1 MEVNQLTEAELKEFF
16 TLVERQE
23 RLEREMEELK
33 AHVEK
38 EIEKLRLNI
47 TDSHRKTYSK
57 IEEVASRMN
66 DYEREILD
74 VKSKLEAFS
83 STVNERMLG
92 IDTKVHSMEITLG
105 SINAVMATM
114 SESQKELIK
123 VQNNTIRNLWKAFFA
138 VLGVIT
144 TAAGII
150 FALIGLN

>member
-1 MEVNQLTEAELKEFF
+1 METHKLTDAELKEF
-16 TLVERQE
+16 LELIERQD

-38 EIEKLRLNI
+38 EIERLRVNI

-57 IEEVASRMN
+57 VEEVASRMN
-66 DYEREILD
+66 DYEREILN
-74 VKSKLEAFS
+74 VKNKLES
-83 STVNERMLG
+83 HSTNVNQRMLG
-92 IDTKVHSMEITLG
+92 IDGKIQGMEITLG
-105 SINAVMATM
+105 SINSVMTVMAD
-114 SESQKELIK
+114 SQKELIK

>member
-1 MEVNQLTEAELKEFF
+1 METRNLTDAELKEFLE
-16 TLVERQE
+16 LVERQNK
-23 RLEREMEELK
+23 LEREMEELK

-38 EIEKLRLNI
+38 EIERLRANI

-57 IEEVASRMN
+57 VEEVASRMN

-74 VKSKLEAFS
+74 VKNKLEAFS
-83 STVNERMLG
+83 STVNQRMLG
-92 IDTKVHSMEITLG
+92 IDSKVQSMEITLG
-105 SINAVMATM
+105 SINTVMATM

-144 TAAGII
+144 TASGII
-150 FALIGLN
+150 FALIGL